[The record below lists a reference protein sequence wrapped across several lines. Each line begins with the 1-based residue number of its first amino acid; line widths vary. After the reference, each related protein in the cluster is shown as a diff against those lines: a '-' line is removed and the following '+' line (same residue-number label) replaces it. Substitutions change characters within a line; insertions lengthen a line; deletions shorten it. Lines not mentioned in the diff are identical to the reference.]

1 MTTKTIV
8 ALLMT
13 ALIVAGCEQGR
24 QKETAGTVLGGIGGA
39 ILGAQVGK
47 GSGQI
52 VATAIGTL
60 AGAFI
65 GNQIGVSLDKADQ
78 QAMVRAEQQAQ
89 SAPIGQTIT
98 WNNPDSG
105 NYGTV
110 TPVRDGTAANGQ
122 YCREFQQTVV
132 IGGKQ
137 ESAYGTAC
145 RQPDGSWKIV
155 G

>member
-1 MTTKTIV
+1 METKAIV
-8 ALLMT
+8 ALLVT
-13 ALIVAGCEQGR
+13 ALIAAGCAQGR

-47 GSGQI
+47 GSGRI

-89 SAPIGQTIT
+89 SAPIGQTIS

-105 NYGTV
+105 NHGTV